1 MNADEMDSSRRCTA
15 VTISIQ
21 QRAVLLSFYLL
32 LSLFCLLTAL
42 RTTQTR
48 VPSFNLPSLL
58 ACLAIEVEL
67 EELIPLVEEVAV
79 VEMVEWLLLI
89 PAELILKLCYA

>member
-1 MNADEMDSSRRCTA
+1 MNADEMYWSRRCTA
-15 VTISIQ
+15 VTLDSTKGSV
-21 QRAVLLSFYLL
+21 AVGASSLILLS
-32 LSLFCLLTAL
+32 LLTAL

-58 ACLAIEVEL
+58 ACLAIDVEL

-79 VEMVEWLLLI
+79 LEMVEWLLLI